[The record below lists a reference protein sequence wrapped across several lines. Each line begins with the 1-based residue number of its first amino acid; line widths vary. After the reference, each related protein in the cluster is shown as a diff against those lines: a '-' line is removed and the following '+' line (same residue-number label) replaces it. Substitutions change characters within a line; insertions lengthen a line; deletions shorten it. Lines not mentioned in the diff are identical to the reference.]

1 MTKGGRWIT
10 LSLTQQ
16 VVDFALDEDIASVAT
31 MTLEEATLMVNE
43 QLLVALAERTLT
55 EPERDELARQVIHT
69 ELVSRYE
76 AEKARR
82 TRTIH

>member
-1 MTKGGRWIT
+1 MSSAGRWIT

-16 VVDFALDEDIASVAT
+16 VVDFALDEDIASAAT
-31 MTLEEATLMVNE
+31 ITLEEATLLVNE
-43 QLLVALAERTLT
+43 RLRVATADAALT
-55 EPERDELARQVIHT
+55 DAERDELARQVIHT

-82 TRTIH
+82 TGAIH